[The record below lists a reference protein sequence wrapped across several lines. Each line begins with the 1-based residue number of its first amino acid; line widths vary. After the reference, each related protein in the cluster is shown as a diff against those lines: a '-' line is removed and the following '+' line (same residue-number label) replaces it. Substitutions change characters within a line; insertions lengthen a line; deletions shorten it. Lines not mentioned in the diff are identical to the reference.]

1 MYEYAIEDF
10 LLDVYYPIENDVAM
24 EGTDSGSGLFGKLMA
39 IISRFI
45 EFIRTNIIDRIKRF
59 IRAMCSKIASESN
72 DKFMVTQNMLN
83 VTNTAMRYVDNGE
96 SAISSVD
103 QMVSELYKAA
113 DTDQKRNRASGADSE
128 SDNTES
134 AKATKKLEAFS
145 ENKFTS
151 DEYDR
156 FADVFESAK
165 RAFENTDH
173 SASIAKRDLLNAMA
187 KFNDITKVCDNVSRK
202 LDEELKWIRETRSQ
216 FSDEEYKTLNV
227 FRTVS
232 NGIGYAYRIIGN
244 VAKFLILCQQ
254 VFAFVANSG
263 LNQAK

>member
-59 IRAMCSKIASESN
+59 IRAMRSKIASESN

-103 QMVSELYKAA
+103 QWYRNYIRLPTPTKSEIEHLVLIRKVII
-113 DTDQKRNRASGADSE
+113 QKVQ
-128 SDNTES
+128 
-134 AKATKKLEAFS
+134 KL
-145 ENKFTS
+145 
-151 DEYDR
+151 
-156 FADVFESAK
+156 
-165 RAFENTDH
+165 
-173 SASIAKRDLLNAMA
+173 L
-187 KFNDITKVCDNVSRK
+187 
-202 LDEELKWIRETRSQ
+202 RS
-216 FSDEEYKTLNV
+216 
-227 FRTVS
+227 
-232 NGIGYAYRIIGN
+232 
-244 VAKFLILCQQ
+244 
-254 VFAFVANSG
+254 
-263 LNQAK
+263 